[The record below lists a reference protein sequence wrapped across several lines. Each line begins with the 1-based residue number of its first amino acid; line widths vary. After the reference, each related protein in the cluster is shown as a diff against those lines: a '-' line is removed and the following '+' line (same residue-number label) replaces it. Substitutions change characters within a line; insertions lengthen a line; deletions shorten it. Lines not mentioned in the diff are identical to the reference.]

1 MDEVRVE
8 AVGRSF
14 QTMIQDRC
22 TLTFR
27 VVAAPNSTP
36 PEEALYV
43 AGNFNH
49 WNARDEG
56 ARLVRDPEDSLS
68 VQVTASIGTVL
79 RYKFTRGS
87 WDTVEALPGGGFLP
101 DRSTIVEADGQEI
114 AVKIGSW
121 SDLAVNVRRRS
132 VVAGTVAVVRAFPV
146 PQLGT
151 SRRIWVY
158 LPPGYDTSNRLYP
171 VLYVHDR
178 QDLFGPSSSFSG
190 EWRIDETLERLYLE
204 QASRGVIVVAPD
216 NGGPTRADEYAPWRD
231 EDNAVGGPG
240 DKYADFL
247 VHTLKPYI
255 DAHFRT
261 LRDRQSTGIAGSSMG
276 GLLAFYAALKHQDVF
291 SRVGAFSSSF
301 WFAKRRIF
309 DVVRAWAKEG
319 RFHQRARTQI
329 YLHVGGVDA
338 GQLGSD
344 KALVEDAVEMFYL
357 LRESGF
363 SSDDLKLRI
372 DDHARRSG
380 STWANDFAEAYLW
393 LYSDS

>member
-1 MDEVRVE
+1 MDEVRGE
-8 AVGRSF
+8 AFRALCG
-14 QTMIQDRC
+14 TMNYDRC
-22 TLTFR
+22 TLRLR
-27 VVAAPNSTP
+27 VVAAPDITP

-43 AGNFNH
+43 AGNFNS

-56 ARLVRDPEDSLS
+56 ARLARDQEGCLS
-68 VQVTASIGTVL
+68 VQITTSLGTVL

-87 WDTVEALPGGGFLP
+87 WDKVEGLPGGGFLP

-114 AVKIGSW
+114 TVKISSW
-121 SDLAVNVRRRS
+121 NDLAVNVRRRS
-132 VVAGTVAVVRAFPV
+132 VVAGTVAVVRAFPM

-158 LPPGYDTSNRLYP
+158 LPPDYDTSNRLYP
-171 VLYVHDR
+171 VLYVQDG

-190 EWRIDETLERLYLE
+190 EWRIDETVERLYLE
-204 QASRGVIVVAPD
+204 QASRGVIVVAPES
-216 NGGPTRADEYAPWRD
+216 GGPMRVDEYAPWGD
-231 EDNAVGGPG
+231 EDDAAGGPG
-240 DKYADFL
+240 DRYADFL
-247 VHTLKPYI
+247 VHTLKPYV

-291 SRVGAFSSSF
+291 SRVGAFSPSF
-301 WFAKRRIF
+301 GLAKRRIF

-329 YLHVGGVDA
+329 YLYAGGMGA
-338 GQLGSD
+338 GQLEGD
-344 KALVEDAVEMFYL
+344 EAVVEDTVEMFCL
-357 LRESGF
+357 LRELGF
-363 SSDDLKLRI
+363 SSDDLKLRR
-372 DDHARRSG
+372 DDHRPRPEP
-380 STWANDFAEAYLW
+380 TWASTFAEAYLW